1 MAAESSLEQEAL
13 RRREK
18 LKALREKSAL
28 AAQVRVFLILQYYNV
43 YVSFIYIYSDIL
55 HCVAGCSRYDYIM
68 SPFDIKFDAVY
79 ECYVLY

>member
-1 MAAESSLEQEAL
+1 MAKTNMAANVQFLYPSASTSLEQEAL

-43 YVSFIYIYSDIL
+43 YVSFIYINSDIYTVWL
-55 HCVAGCSRYDYIM
+55 VAQGMTTS
-68 SPFDIKFDAVY
+68 
-79 ECYVLY
+79 